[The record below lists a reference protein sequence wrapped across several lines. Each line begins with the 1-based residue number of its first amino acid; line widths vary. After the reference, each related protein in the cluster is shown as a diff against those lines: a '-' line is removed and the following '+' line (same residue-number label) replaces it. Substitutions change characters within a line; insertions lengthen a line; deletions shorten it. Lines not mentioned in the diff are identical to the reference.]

1 MNTNVRKVCKACF
14 EKKRIEFQ
22 KTNYIDKL
30 KEIQFEIDIDMFLNK
45 NTNKYLIEIPFQH
58 LSKEFNEECGKYFYR
73 NAYDNL
79 NDPAE
84 GIWVILGDVNFEEQ
98 TVCGILVNKPI
109 TFDIEVGSIVR
120 ADFKDIM
127 DIQIME

>member
-30 KEIQFEIDIDMFLNK
+30 KQIQLSIDVDMFLGSSM
-45 NTNKYLIEIPFQH
+45 NKYLIEIPFQH
-58 LSKEFNEECGKYFYR
+58 VSKTFNKESGRYFYT
-73 NAYDNL
+73 NTYNNP

-84 GIWVILGDVNFEEQ
+84 GMWVILGDVNFEEQ

-127 DIQIME
+127 DIQILE

>member
-30 KEIQFEIDIDMFLNK
+30 KQIQLSINVGMFLGSSI
-45 NTNKYLIEIPFQH
+45 NKYLIEIPFQH
-58 LSKEFNEECGKYFYR
+58 ISKTFNEESGRYFYI
-73 NAYDNL
+73 NTYNNP

-84 GIWVILGDVNFEEQ
+84 GMWVILGDVNFEEK
-98 TVCGILVNKPI
+98 TVCGILVNEPI
-109 TFDIEVGSIVR
+109 TLDIEVGSIVR

-127 DIQIME
+127 DIQILE

>member
-14 EKKRIEFQ
+14 KKKRIEFQ

-30 KEIQFEIDIDMFLNK
+30 KQIQLSIDVDMFLGSSM
-45 NTNKYLIEIPFQH
+45 NKYLIEIPFQH
-58 LSKEFNEECGKYFYR
+58 VSKTFNKESGRYFYT
-73 NAYDNL
+73 NTYNNP

-84 GIWVILGDVNFEEQ
+84 GMWVILGDVNFEEQ

-127 DIQIME
+127 DIQILE